1 MEIIEEAYRMKN
13 EEMLFSRWVASYQDQ
28 FSFEQFKGKI
38 GVSSTPKQDIREK
51 TEEEILE
58 EVRGILNGNI

>member
-28 FSFEQFKGKI
+28 FSFNEFKSKI
-38 GVSSTPKQDIREK
+38 GISNAPKQEMREE
-51 TEEEILE
+51 TEEEILGK
-58 EVRGILNGNI
+58 VRGILDGNI